1 MDNLLN
7 EALGMAKEA
16 DRLEKLSKTYKSCFN
31 TEAGKE
37 ALKDLIREVALNSPT
52 GVLSEAEAN
61 YINGA
66 KSIVLRIKNLVE
78 REI

>member
-1 MDNLLN
+1 M
-7 EALGMAKEA
+7 
-16 DRLEKLSKTYKSCFN
+16 
-31 TEAGKE
+31 
-37 ALKDLIREVALNSPT
+37 IREVALNSPT